1 MVKFKKKA
9 GAALAIMALTA
20 MAPVAAHAD
29 AVGTFAEV
37 TSLYGTNAANYT
49 YDITAAGEQVQEVI
63 LFTSTRRTT
72 FTETHIREEASA
84 SSRSLVVLQDDVT
97 VTIWGTTSNGWTKV
111 FCENTEDGP
120 VSGYIRS
127 DLLNPAQ

>member
-1 MVKFKKKA
+1 MDNLRKKA
-9 GAALAIMALTA
+9 SVALAIMALTSI
-20 MAPVAAHAD
+20 APVTAHAD
-29 AVGTFAEV
+29 AVGTFADV
-37 TSLYGTNAANYT
+37 TAQYGANAANYT
-49 YDITAAGEQVQEVI
+49 YDITAAGEQAQEVI
-63 LFTSTRRTT
+63 LFTSTKGTT

-111 FCENTEDGP
+111 FCETTEDGS

-127 DLLNPAQ
+127 DLLDPVQ